1 MRLYVFFLQMC
12 YDGFHVAV
20 VRLFIAVGAVAAAVV
35 DGVVIV
41 G

>member
-1 MRLYVFFLQMC
+1 MWYLFLQMC